1 MTTRSSSA
9 SAERGKTGRSTMDVT
24 SPASGLRMSVSCLFA
39 TEPMTISRTRR
50 TLITAAVGVPAA
62 LSLLSLLSPL
72 AAATTVVKRKPVR
85 SFAELEKD
93 FQGRVGVAAI
103 DLGSGR
109 SVGNR
114 QDERFP
120 FCSTFKTL
128 VGAAVLARE
137 AKAPGLLQ
145 KRLTYTKADLVTY
158 SPVTE
163 RHVEGGMTV
172 AELCAATIQTSD
184 NTAANVLM
192 KELGGPA
199 AITAYARS
207 IGDTSFRLDRWE
219 TDLNTAIPGDE
230 RDTTTPLAMARTLQK
245 LFAGDALPPAQ
256 RQQLKD
262 WMLGTTTGDTRIRAG
277 VPPGWQ
283 VADKTGTGSYG
294 VTNDIGVAYPPGGAP
309 VVVVVYTHG
318 AVKDADSRSDIVA
331 AATRTALAALA
342 A

>member
-1 MTTRSSSA
+1 
-9 SAERGKTGRSTMDVT
+9 
-24 SPASGLRMSVSCLFA
+24 
-39 TEPMTISRTRR
+39 MTISRTRR

-62 LSLLSLLSPL
+62 LSLLSLLAPL
-72 AAATTVVKRKPVR
+72 AAATTVARRTPVR

-93 FQGRVGVAAI
+93 FKGRVGVAAI
-103 DLGSGR
+103 DLGSGKT
-109 SVGNR
+109 VGNR
-114 QDERFP
+114 MDERFP
-120 FCSTFKTL
+120 FCSTFKTIL
-128 VGAAVLARE
+128 GAAVLARE
-137 AKAPGLLQ
+137 AEAPGLLQ
-145 KRLTYTKADLVTY
+145 KRLTYTKPDLVTY

-163 RHVEGGMTV
+163 QHVGGGMTV

-219 TDLNTAIPGDE
+219 TELNTAIPGDE
-230 RDTTTPLAMARTLQK
+230 RDTTTPAAMARTLQK

-283 VADKTGTGSYG
+283 VADKTGTGSHG
-294 VTNDIGVAYPPGGAP
+294 VTNDIGVAWPPGGAP
-309 VVVVVYTHG
+309 VVLVIYTHG
-318 AVKDADSRSDIVA
+318 AKDAESRSDIVA

>member
-1 MTTRSSSA
+1 
-9 SAERGKTGRSTMDVT
+9 
-24 SPASGLRMSVSCLFA
+24 
-39 TEPMTISRTRR
+39 MTISRTRR

-62 LSLLSLLSPL
+62 LSLLSLLAPL
-72 AAATTVVKRKPVR
+72 AAATTVARRAPVR

-93 FQGRVGVAAI
+93 FKGRVGVAAI
-103 DLGSGR
+103 DLGSGKT
-109 SVGNR
+109 VGSR
-114 QDERFP
+114 MDERFP
-120 FCSTFKTL
+120 FCSTFKTIL
-128 VGAAVLARE
+128 GAAVLARE

-145 KRLTYTKADLVTY
+145 KRLTYTKADMVTY

-163 RHVEGGMTV
+163 QHVEGGMTV
-172 AELCAATIQTSD
+172 AELCAATIRTSD

-207 IGDTSFRLDRWE
+207 LGDTSFRLDRWE

-230 RDTTTPLAMARTLQK
+230 RDTTTPAAMARTLQK

-277 VPPGWQ
+277 VPQGWQ

-294 VTNDIGVAYPPGGAP
+294 VTNDIGVAWPPGGAP
-309 VVVVVYTHG
+309 VVLVIYTHG
-318 AVKDADSRSDIVA
+318 AKDAESRSDIVA